1 MPFRN
6 TYLLLSFHLMMN
18 TFRIGIAYDRTEEY
32 AEVEGPADRF
42 AEFEP
47 ESTIMAMEAAIRR
60 CGHKPVRLGGPYT
73 LLASRPKV
81 DLIWNIAEGYGS
93 RNREG
98 WVPVLCEMYGIPFL
112 GSDAF
117 TLTWSL
123 DKASTKQLAR
133 SLDIPTSDWQVVALD
148 LGANSD
154 SAANSEAKAN
164 SAVESWASARA
175 YPAADSETVATS
187 ESEKGRTSRIPSLP
201 WPLFAKPRY
210 EGTAKGIT
218 EGSILRS
225 EEDYRREVE
234 RLHRSYRQDVLL
246 ERFLPGAEY
255 TVAVTGTPLRAHPV
269 MERGVDTATGIG
281 YHVMDGLGKAADYR
295 LQNGLNDEL
304 ESAMKGWSLQLC
316 EAMGVRD
323 FARLDFKC
331 DADGAPYFLE
341 INPLPTFAVD
351 NTFAILAELEG
362 VPYEDFL
369 STVLN
374 EAIGRVMGS

>member
-1 MPFRN
+1 MLFRN

-60 CGHKPVRLGGPYT
+60 CGHEPVRLGGPYT
-73 LLASRPKV
+73 LLASRPEV

-133 SLDIPTSDWQVVALD
+133 SLDIPTSDWQVVAL
-148 LGANSD
+148 NSG
-154 SAANSEAKAN
+154 
-164 SAVESWASARA
+164 
-175 YPAADSETVATS
+175 ADSETVATS
-187 ESEKGRTSRIPSLP
+187 ESKKGGTSRSPSLS

-304 ESAMKGWSLQLC
+304 ESAMMGWSLRLC